1 MASILPALICA
12 SEKSANI
19 ARACKREEELFQ
31 LLIEEKKGP
40 DKNKKFVQ
48 DFKTLADVIIQE
60 VIKNDIAEKFPEV
73 APHIAGEESNK
84 FENGLGETITVK
96 VCKTEQE
103 TAELLGKVLDGNLKA
118 AGLLAKCIH
127 ESVCIDDPDL
137 QKLTIDIPIDAI
149 GIWVD
154 PIDSTNQYIKGQ
166 FEDKFKDG
174 IHTHGLKSAAVLIGV
189 FDRNSGQPIM
199 GVINIPFH
207 EVDPN
212 LRWQGKYYW
221 GISYKDINI
230 YSVPKQNP
238 AHNQLSIV
246 MSSSEKESIK
256 KALAPLCGE
265 RMYYA
270 CGAGY
275 KGLCTILGLVDAY
288 VVTEDTTFKWDTCAP
303 HAILTSLGGGFV
315 NLAKTLSQPKDGDR
329 GGFPELQYARPDQG
343 AKQSDKWAN
352 IGGFVAYRSREQLE
366 AIINALSLTAEN
378 TTSR

>member
-1 MASILPALICA
+1 MASILTALICA

-19 ARACKREEELFQ
+19 ARACKREEALFQ

-40 DKNKKFVQ
+40 DKNKKFLQ

-60 VIKNDIAEKFPEV
+60 VIKNDIAEKFPEL

-84 FENGLGETITVK
+84 FENGFGEIITVK

-103 TAELLGKVLDGNLKA
+103 TAELLSKVLEGNLKA

-127 ESVCIDDPDL
+127 EDVHIDDPAL
-137 QKLTIDIPIDAI
+137 QKLTIDIPVDTI

-166 FEDKFKDG
+166 LEEKFKDG

-199 GVINIPFH
+199 GVINIPFN
-207 EVDPN
+207 EMDPI

-230 YSVPKQNP
+230 HSISKQIP
-238 AHNQLSIV
+238 ARNQLSIV
-246 MSSSEKESIK
+246 MSSSEKESIQ

-270 CGAGY
+270 SGAGY
-275 KGLCTILGLVDAY
+275 KVLCTILGLVDAY
-288 VVTEDTTFKWDTCAP
+288 VFTEDTTFKWDTCAP
-303 HAILTSLGGGFV
+303 HAILKSLGGGIM
-315 NLAKTLSQPKDGDR
+315 NLTKALSQPNDR
-329 GGFPELQYARPDQG
+329 GPRSFPELQYNKPDEG
-343 AKQSDKWAN
+343 AKDKEKWAN
-352 IGGFVAYRSREQLE
+352 TGGLVAYRSREHLE
-366 AIINALSLTAEN
+366 AIINALSLTVD
-378 TTSR
+378 T

>member
-1 MASILPALICA
+1 MASILTALICA

-19 ARACKREEELFQ
+19 ARACKREEALFQ

-60 VIKNDIAEKFPEV
+60 VIKNDIAEKFPEL

-96 VCKTEQE
+96 VCKTEQG
-103 TAELLGKVLDGNLKA
+103 TAELLSKVLEGNLKA

-127 ESVCIDDPDL
+127 EDVHIDVPDL
-137 QKLTIDIPIDAI
+137 QKLTIDIPTDTL

-166 FEDKFKDG
+166 LEEKFKDG

-207 EVDPN
+207 EMDPN

-230 YSVPKQNP
+230 HSISKQIP
-238 AHNQLSIV
+238 ARNKISIV

-288 VVTEDTTFKWDTCAP
+288 VFTEDTTFKWDTCAP
-303 HAILTSLGGGFV
+303 HAILKSMGGGIV
-315 NLAKTLSQPKDGDR
+315 NFTKALIELNN
-329 GGFPELQYARPDQG
+329 GGPSSFPELLYKKPDEG
-343 AKQSDKWAN
+343 AKETEKWAN
-352 IGGFVAYRSREQLE
+352 TGGLVAYRSREHLE
-366 AIINALSLTAEN
+366 AIINALSLTVD
-378 TTSR
+378 T